1 MAKQEWEKQIASKM
15 VLHNKLKRFFG
26 VSLEDLHIATRR
38 FRGASWP
45 DIQPAI
51 EGYFAVHSY
60 VELLGVKSE
69 RSVGE
74 GLCMTALLGSPGL
87 WSPEIAP
94 IQYDEVPDIGERR
107 LRNGLWLAVD
117 SMPLAVLLN
126 GTTVEIALA
135 KDDQGLRYSEEF
147 FKDLEKRINAA
158 GTFRCKA
165 ISLQCSRY
173 GGESG
178 VQVHKLRVVSR
189 EEVILPDKTLL
200 LLERNVNAFMRVRQE
215 IKNLGFS
222 GKKGLL
228 FYGPPGTGKTHTIH
242 YLASQLPGHT
252 TLLIS
257 AGDIEQV
264 GAYFDVARFL
274 QPSMIVIEDVDIIAS
289 ARNRVMGEEMS
300 LNNLLNEMDGLR
312 QDADV
317 LVVLTTNRPD
327 KLEPALASRPGR
339 IDQAIEFPLPDDQ
352 CRAKLTKLYARGLTL
367 SEELTD
373 VIVRRTKG
381 ASAAFIKELMRRSA
395 QFHFET
401 GGNGVLHQSALDGA
415 LEEMLFSGGSLN
427 LNLLGGS
434 KIGFRVQDG
443 S

>member
-1 MAKQEWEKQIASKM
+1 MAKQEWEKQIASKR
-15 VLHNKLKRFFG
+15 VLHNKLKQFFG
-26 VSLEDLHIATRR
+26 VSLEDLHIATRN
-38 FRGASWP
+38 FRGTSWP

-51 EGYFAVHSY
+51 EGYFAVRSH

-117 SMPLAVLLN
+117 NMPLAVLLQ
-126 GTTVEIALA
+126 GTTVEIALE
-135 KDDQGLRYSEEF
+135 KDDQGLRYSERF
-147 FKDLEKRINAA
+147 FKDLENRINAA
-158 GTFRCKA
+158 GTFRGKA
-165 ISLQCSRY
+165 ISLECRY

-178 VQVHKLRVVSR
+178 VQVHKLRVISR

-228 FYGPPGTGKTHTIH
+228 FYGPPGTGKTHSIH

-257 AGDIEQV
+257 ARDIENV
-264 GAYFDVARFL
+264 AAYFDVARFL

-312 QDADV
+312 EDADV

-352 CRAKLTKLYARGLTL
+352 CRARLIKLYARGLTL

-381 ASAAFIKELMRRSA
+381 GSAAFIKELMRRSA

-401 GGNGVLHQSALDGA
+401 GGNGALHQSALDGA

-434 KIGFRVQDG
+434 NIGFRVQDA

>member
-1 MAKQEWEKQIASKM
+1 
-15 VLHNKLKRFFG
+15 
-26 VSLEDLHIATRR
+26 
-38 FRGASWP
+38 
-45 DIQPAI
+45 
-51 EGYFAVHSY
+51 
-60 VELLGVKSE
+60 
-69 RSVGE
+69 
-74 GLCMTALLGSPGL
+74 MTALLGSPSL

-117 SMPLAVLLN
+117 NMPLAVLLQ

-135 KDDQGLRYSEEF
+135 KDDQGLRYSEKF
-147 FKDLEKRINAA
+147 FKDLENRINAA
-158 GTFRCKA
+158 GTFRGKA
-165 ISLQCSRY
+165 ISLECRY

-257 AGDIEQV
+257 AGDIENV
-264 GAYFDVARFL
+264 AAYFDVARFL

-289 ARNRVMGEEMS
+289 ARNRVMSEEMS

-339 IDQAIEFPLPDDQ
+339 IDQAIEFSLPDDR
-352 CRAKLTKLYARGLTL
+352 CRARLIKLYARGLTL

-401 GGNGVLHQSALDGA
+401 GGNGALRQSALDGA

-434 KIGFRVQDG
+434 NIGFRVQDG

>member
-1 MAKQEWEKQIASKM
+1 MAKQEWDKQIASKR
-15 VLHNKLKRFFG
+15 VLHNKLKQFFG
-26 VSLEDLHIATRR
+26 VSLEDLHIARR
-38 FRGASWP
+38 HFRGTSWP

-51 EGYFAVHSY
+51 ESYFAVHSH

-69 RSVGE
+69 RPGGE
-74 GLCMTALLGSPGL
+74 GLCMTGLLGSPGI

-117 SMPLAVLLN
+117 NMPLAVLLHD
-126 GTTVEIALA
+126 TTVEIALT
-135 KDDQGLRYSEEF
+135 KDDQGLRYSEQF
-147 FKDLEKRINAA
+147 FKDLENRINAA
-158 GTFRCKA
+158 GTFRGKA
-165 ISLQCSRY
+165 ISLGRY
-173 GGESG
+173 GEHSG

-189 EEVILPDKTLL
+189 EELILPDKTLL
-200 LLERNVNAFMRVRQE
+200 LLEHNVNAFMRVRQE

-228 FYGPPGTGKTHTIH
+228 FYGPPGTGKTHSIH
-242 YLASQLPGHT
+242 YLASQLTGHT

-257 AGDIEQV
+257 AGDIENV
-264 GAYFDVARFL
+264 AAYFDVARFL
-274 QPSMIVIEDVDIIAS
+274 QPSMIVIEDVDIIAG

-352 CRAKLTKLYARGLTL
+352 CRARLIKLYARGLKL

-401 GGNGVLHQSALDGA
+401 GGNGASYQSALDGA

-427 LNLLGGS
+427 LSLLGGS
-434 KIGFRVQDG
+434 NIGFRVQG
-443 S
+443 AS

>member
-1 MAKQEWEKQIASKM
+1 MAKQEWEKQIASKR
-15 VLHNKLKRFFG
+15 VLHNKLKQFFG
-26 VSLEDLHIATRR
+26 VSLEDLHIATRN
-38 FRGASWP
+38 FRGTSWP

-51 EGYFAVHSY
+51 ESYFAVHSY

-117 SMPLAVLLN
+117 NMPLAVLLH

-135 KDDQGLRYSEEF
+135 KDDEGLRYSEQF
-147 FKDLEKRINAA
+147 FKDLENRINAA
-158 GTFRCKA
+158 GTFRGKA
-165 ISLQCSRY
+165 ISLGRY
-173 GGESG
+173 GGES
-178 VQVHKLRVVSR
+178 VQVHTLRVVSR

-228 FYGPPGTGKTHTIH
+228 FYGPPGTGKTHSIH

-257 AGDIEQV
+257 AGDIENV
-264 GAYFDVARFL
+264 AAYFDVARFL

-352 CRAKLTKLYARGLTL
+352 CRARLIKLYARGLTL

-401 GGNGVLHQSALDGA
+401 GDNGALHQSALDGA

-427 LNLLGGS
+427 VNLLGGS
-434 KIGFRVQDG
+434 NIGFRVQDA

>member
-15 VLHNKLKRFFG
+15 VLHNKLKQFFG
-26 VSLEDLHIATRR
+26 VPLEDLHIATRR
-38 FRGASWP
+38 FRSASWP

-51 EGYFAVHSY
+51 EGYFAVRSY

-94 IQYDEVPDIGERR
+94 IQYDDVPDIGERR
-107 LRNGLWLAVD
+107 LMNGLWLAVD
-117 SMPLAVLLN
+117 NMPLAVLLQ

-158 GTFRCKA
+158 GTFRGKA

-242 YLASQLPGHT
+242 Y
-252 TLLIS
+252 
-257 AGDIEQV
+257 
-264 GAYFDVARFL
+264 
-274 QPSMIVIEDVDIIAS
+274 SM
-289 ARNRVMGEEMS
+289 
-300 LNNLLNEMDGLR
+300 
-312 QDADV
+312 
-317 LVVLTTNRPD
+317 
-327 KLEPALASRPGR
+327 
-339 IDQAIEFPLPDDQ
+339 
-352 CRAKLTKLYARGLTL
+352 
-367 SEELTD
+367 
-373 VIVRRTKG
+373 
-381 ASAAFIKELMRRSA
+381 
-395 QFHFET
+395 
-401 GGNGVLHQSALDGA
+401 
-415 LEEMLFSGGSLN
+415 
-427 LNLLGGS
+427 
-434 KIGFRVQDG
+434 
-443 S
+443 

>member
-1 MAKQEWEKQIASKM
+1 MAKQEWEKQIASKR
-15 VLHNKLKRFFG
+15 VFHNKLKQFFG
-26 VSLEDLHIATRR
+26 VSMEDLHIATRN
-38 FRGASWP
+38 FRGTSWP

-117 SMPLAVLLN
+117 NMPLAVLLH

-135 KDDQGLRYSEEF
+135 KDDQGLRYSEQF
-147 FKDLEKRINAA
+147 FRDLENRISAA
-158 GTFRCKA
+158 GTFRGKA
-165 ISLQCSRY
+165 IS
-173 GGESG
+173 
-178 VQVHKLRVVSR
+178 
-189 EEVILPDKTLL
+189 L

-228 FYGPPGTGKTHTIH
+228 FYGPPGTGKTHSIH

-257 AGDIEQV
+257 AGDIENV
-264 GAYFDVARFL
+264 AAYFDVARFL

-327 KLEPALASRPGR
+327 NLEPALASRPGR

-352 CRAKLTKLYARGLTL
+352 CRARLIKLYARRLTL

-401 GGNGVLHQSALDGA
+401 GGNGALHQSALDGA

-434 KIGFRVQDG
+434 NIGFRVQDA